1 MTELIALPEGVP
13 PLTQYYI
20 YLTAGCNLVC
30 RHCWLSPVYQPKG
43 TTGGH
48 LDFDLFKL
56 ALEEGLPLG
65 LEHVKLTGG
74 EPLLHPD
81 FLRMVDLLKENNL
94 GLTIET
100 NGTLMTPEIAS
111 HLRENSTLEHISISL
126 DGARAETHDAFRGV
140 AGSYQKALAG
150 LQMLVEVDYRPQV
163 IMSLHSG
170 NTNEIEQLVHLVES
184 WGAGSVKFNL
194 IQPNGRGETMTE
206 RGQVLDIRRLLKLG
220 KWVEHDLQKRASI
233 PLHYSWPMMFH
244 SLDQLLKYG
253 SDSCGIFNILGI
265 LANGSLAMCGIGLEI
280 PQLTYGQLGKD
291 RVLDVW
297 RDNPLLIDL
306 RRDLPGKLE
315 GVCAECLFKNQ
326 CLGSCVAQNYYQ
338 SQRLTAPFWFCQQAQ
353 EMGLLPTQRT
363 KTEPLAL
370 NGIHKVDI

>member
-1 MTELIALPEGVP
+1 MTEQTALPEGLP
-13 PLTQYYI
+13 PLNQYYV
-20 YLTAGCNLVC
+20 YLTAGCNLAC

-65 LEHVKLTGG
+65 LQHVKLTGG

-81 FLRMVDLLKENNL
+81 FLRMVDLLKKNDL

-100 NGTLMTPEIAS
+100 NGTLMMPEIAR
-111 HLRENSTLEHISISL
+111 HLRENSTLEHISISM
-126 DGARAETHDAFRGV
+126 DGAKAETHDAFRGV
-140 AGSYQKALAG
+140 AGSFQKAVAG
-150 LQMLVEVDYRPQV
+150 LQMLVEVGYCPQV
-163 IMSLHSG
+163 IMSVHGG
-170 NTNEIEQLVHLVES
+170 NTGEIEQLVRLAES

-194 IQPNGRGETMTE
+194 IQPSGRGESMAE
-206 RGQVLDIRRLLKLG
+206 RGQTLDIRRMVELG
-220 KWVEHDLQKRASI
+220 QWIEHELQKSVSI
-233 PLHYSWPMMFH
+233 DLLYSWPMIFH
-244 SLDQLLKYG
+244 SLDRLLKHG

-297 RDNPLLIDL
+297 RDNRVLQDL

-338 SQRLTAPFWFCQQAQ
+338 AQRLTAPFWFCQKAY
-353 EMGLLPTQRT
+353 ELGILPTQRM
-363 KTEPLAL
+363 KTEAPTL
-370 NGIHKVDI
+370 NEIRTVNI